1 MVEGVFM
8 KGFLEQIYG
17 NKLEEFSNVKYMLPL
32 YLQDGRAF
40 YKATVSGH
48 SFVIVFFQKLE
59 RFNIKTLKK
68 QLIAYRQSIKEDIV
82 YGFEKIT
89 TFQRKCLIEN
99 EIPFVS
105 QNNQMY
111 LPFLGVYFEKCIN
124 SEEPIKHQFMPVT
137 QLLFLLFL
145 YGDNRYSKSV
155 AADKLRITPMSIT
168 RASKQLVNKGLIK
181 EEKRGTEVLMIINE
195 EDRKAFY
202 EKGEP
207 YLINP
212 IQSTIYVPDYMIDHD
227 VTESGEFSLSKRTD
241 LGYPAYME
249 YALYKDAPGIR
260 DMIGVDPDLDE
271 TEDIVRIQKWK
282 YDPALFSINSMVD
295 PVSLISS
302 LKSKNDDRIHK
313 CLEQVKEEIWSWQI
327 IKN

>member
-48 SFVIVFFQKLE
+48 SFVIVFFQKSE

-99 EIPFVS
+99 EIPFIS

-111 LPFLGVYFEKCIN
+111 LPFLG
-124 SEEPIKHQFMPVT
+124 
-137 QLLFLLFL
+137 
-145 YGDNRYSKSV
+145 
-155 AADKLRITPMSIT
+155 
-168 RASKQLVNKGLIK
+168 
-181 EEKRGTEVLMIINE
+181 
-195 EDRKAFY
+195 
-202 EKGEP
+202 
-207 YLINP
+207 
-212 IQSTIYVPDYMIDHD
+212 IY
-227 VTESGEFSLSKRTD
+227 
-241 LGYPAYME
+241 
-249 YALYKDAPGIR
+249 
-260 DMIGVDPDLDE
+260 
-271 TEDIVRIQKWK
+271 
-282 YDPALFSINSMVD
+282 
-295 PVSLISS
+295 
-302 LKSKNDDRIHK
+302 
-313 CLEQVKEEIWSWQI
+313 
-327 IKN
+327 